1 MVHRKNLLVKICHDA
16 IATAYGFEKCN
27 VPTESS
33 MDFKFI
39 FFFGF
44 QIGSRY
50 VTNVGANW
58 ETGDFQ
64 SQNNFPFQAA
74 AAQEQKVLN
83 CLPLVAIS
91 PKNMHFAFSLS

>member
-1 MVHRKNLLVKICHDA
+1 
-16 IATAYGFEKCN
+16 
-27 VPTESS
+27 
-33 MDFKFI
+33 MDFKSI

-44 QIGSRY
+44 QIGSRH
-50 VTNVGANW
+50 VSANW
-58 ETGDFQ
+58 KTGDFQ

-83 CLPLVAIS
+83 CLQLVAIS